1 MTLQKHCR
9 GVPSGAA
16 AGGLSAVPN
25 SSPPGIPAS
34 GPPPASDPAAG
45 MATKALTT
53 GHGSRASQREGVQ
66 EHENED
72 PVEDNEPVRKL
83 YSKENENPVDE
94 LFAPA
99 LKSAVS
105 KERHQAL
112 AACVKN
118 VAELNR
124 QKVDHD
130 NVRRKLRGRG

>member
-16 AGGLSAVPN
+16 AGGPSAVPN

-45 MATKALTT
+45 MATKALT